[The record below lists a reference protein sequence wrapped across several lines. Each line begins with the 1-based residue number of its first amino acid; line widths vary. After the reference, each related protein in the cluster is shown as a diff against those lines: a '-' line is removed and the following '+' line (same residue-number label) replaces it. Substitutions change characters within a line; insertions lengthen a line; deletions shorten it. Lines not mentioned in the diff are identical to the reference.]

1 MKNGMLVEAEIWT
14 VAHTEQ
20 GNAVLVKPLGSDLA
34 VPIFIGQLEA
44 HSILIG
50 LGGVPMP
57 RPLTHDLLVSLM
69 EKMSVA
75 LERIEITE
83 LKEGTFYSRL
93 LLRQGGKK
101 IFIDS
106 RPSDALGLAVRVK
119 CPIFISEVIIGEAG
133 VSVKLVADEE
143 KKATSPSS
151 LDLEIDRLKT
161 EMEKALEVENYEEAA
176 RLRDKLRELG
186 HSG

>member
-1 MKNGMLVEAEIWT
+1 MKDGMLVEAEIWT

-20 GNAVLVKPLGSDLA
+20 GNAVLVKPIGSELA

-57 RPLTHDLLVSLM
+57 RPLTHDLFISLM
-69 EKMSVA
+69 EKMNII
-75 LERIEITE
+75 LEKIEITE

-93 LLRQGGKK
+93 LLRQGAKK
-101 IFIDS
+101 LIIDS

-119 CPIFISEVIIGEAG
+119 CPIFIAEPIISEAG
-133 VSVKLVADEE
+133 VSVKLVSEE
-143 KKATSPSS
+143 ETKEKGPNPRE
-151 LDLEIDRLKT
+151 LEIARLKS
-161 EMEKALEVENYEEAA
+161 ELEKVLEAENYEEAA
-176 RLRDKLRELG
+176 RLRDRLRELE
-186 HSG
+186 HN